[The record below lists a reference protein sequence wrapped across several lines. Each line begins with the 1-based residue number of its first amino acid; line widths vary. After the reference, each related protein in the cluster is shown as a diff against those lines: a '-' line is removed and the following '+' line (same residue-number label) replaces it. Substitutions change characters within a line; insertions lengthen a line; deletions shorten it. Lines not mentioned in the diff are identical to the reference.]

1 MPFTSECASL
11 FSTGSFRQLSSFTIS
26 LPFDFTVSAK
36 AINFSVASLLLLLR
50 LRITSSHKFLRTG
63 SISSYTTKAPAH
75 PLDRIA
81 KAKLEGKEVS
91 VTPF

>member
-1 MPFTSECASL
+1 MTL
-11 FSTGSFRQLSSFTIS
+11 FPIKDEEPEETIYLLVDIDSGISLSSDRVRV
-26 LPFDFTVSAK
+26 LEK
-36 AINFSVASLLLLLR
+36 NR
-50 LRITSSHKFLRTG
+50 
-63 SISSYTTKAPAH
+63 APAH

>member
-1 MPFTSECASL
+1 MTL
-11 FSTGSFRQLSSFTIS
+11 FPIKDEEPEETIYLLVDIDSGISLSSDRVRVLEKS
-26 LPFDFTVSAK
+26 
-36 AINFSVASLLLLLR
+36 
-50 LRITSSHKFLRTG
+50 
-63 SISSYTTKAPAH
+63 KAPAH